1 MEYLIDNK
9 ILILTGKEYFPNF
22 KDNIY
27 YCFDS
32 LNYRGIFNWSMIF
45 NKMRDAFVCFKY
57 QVDSKNKPK
66 DCIFLEANDKYEE
79 MTCYRKKDIIG
90 KKITEI
96 VFRKKDCA
104 QELIKKFYRTAINGT
119 EQNFNLSSK
128 LTGKN
133 YSAFVYSPLKNFF
146 AIIFKEIPD
155 TTDIQN
161 RYRNDYKKVIDTLNQ
176 VCASQAIITELENPF
191 KLENTRKL
199 RMVSSEVAEYLE
211 IIEKN
216 IKFKKPALVTGLN
229 KIILP
234 SVKKLLVEKLESREV
249 NILSKYEGPDK
260 KTKKIDIYFMIH
272 K

>member
-133 YSAFVYSPLKNFF
+133 LAPFGK
-146 AIIFKEIPD
+146 IPVKIGVASEQGD
-155 TTDIQN
+155 LPVTTDIQN
-161 RYRNDYKKVIDTLNQ
+161 R
-176 VCASQAIITELENPF
+176 
-191 KLENTRKL
+191 
-199 RMVSSEVAEYLE
+199 
-211 IIEKN
+211 
-216 IKFKKPALVTGLN
+216 
-229 KIILP
+229 
-234 SVKKLLVEKLESREV
+234 
-249 NILSKYEGPDK
+249 
-260 KTKKIDIYFMIH
+260 
-272 K
+272 